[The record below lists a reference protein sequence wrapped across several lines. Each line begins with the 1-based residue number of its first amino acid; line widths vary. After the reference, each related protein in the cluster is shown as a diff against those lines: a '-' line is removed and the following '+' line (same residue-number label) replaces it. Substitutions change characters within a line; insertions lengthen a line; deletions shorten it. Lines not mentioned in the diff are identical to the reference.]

1 MGSIKINIFV
11 FFAFM
16 AFLVLRMDAQSTDIP
31 DGPGGGSGTASTSN
45 VVLDCSGC
53 VVKCDISSNGGAVCS
68 AEGSVTAGFK
78 EVDACTS
85 QQAQESIKQLAT
97 LDAVCSGQLKCIVLS
112 VKAGQ
117 SCCATVSEG
126 KEAMRVIDI
135 ESLGQGSK
143 MTVVYGYGEGT
154 VSVPIGSCQD
164 MTSKLEPG
172 VCTRACVTGLPR
184 PERLRLRPIKDEPV
198 LDQPDSKL
206 RPQQVGRNRRSQQP

>member
-31 DGPGGGSGTASTSN
+31 DGPGGGSGTAGTSN
-45 VVLDCSGC
+45 VLLDCSGC
-53 VVKCDISSNGGAVCS
+53 VVKCDIYSNGGAVCS
-68 AEGSVTAGFK
+68 AEGSVTAGG
-78 EVDACTS
+78 DACTS

-126 KEAMRVIDI
+126 KEAMRVINI

-143 MTVVYGYGEGT
+143 MTVVYGAM
-154 VSVPIGSCQD
+154 SVPIGSCQD

-172 VCTRACVTGLPR
+172 VCTRACVAGLPR

-206 RPQQVGRNRRSQQP
+206 KPQQVGRNRRSQQP